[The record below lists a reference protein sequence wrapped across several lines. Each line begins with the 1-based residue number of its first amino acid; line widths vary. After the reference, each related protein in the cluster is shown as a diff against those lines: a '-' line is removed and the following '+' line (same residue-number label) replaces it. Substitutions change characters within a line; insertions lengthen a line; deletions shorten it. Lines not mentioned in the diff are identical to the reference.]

1 MDWLSERPAVLAFLG
16 SGFVVGLMLLVIAV
30 SRPRQAEPLPQPQAP
45 VVITRQPAERPRGRW
60 ETITGRLQPGL
71 DVYIR
76 IGNRAPEY
84 VFKILQVNTP
94 ADREMMLVEYPNGS
108 VERKRRQSFTVDS
121 NAYVCWVE

>member
-30 SRPRQAEPLPQPQAP
+30 SRPRPAEPLAQPQAP
-45 VVITRQPAERPRGRW
+45 VVISRQPAERPRGRW

-94 ADREMMLVEYPNGS
+94 SDREMMLVECPNGS